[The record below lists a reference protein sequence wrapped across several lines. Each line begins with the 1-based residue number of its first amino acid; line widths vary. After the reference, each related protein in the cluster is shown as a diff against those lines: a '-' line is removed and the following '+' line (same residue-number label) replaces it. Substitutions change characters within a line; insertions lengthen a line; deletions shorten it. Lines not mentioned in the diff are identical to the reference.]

1 MTYIVETPRR
11 VVIPKDGMPEKFK
24 LSGKMLDRARGK
36 NLVSKGV
43 DDDIRG
49 TVRSGHV
56 GMAVESY
63 KKMLKAQSDVEDALV
78 VVLYLYFKHVMK
90 MDLSSRPYSGYGRYT
105 VTVNGTWNKGS
116 FVVTE
121 YMDDDRGPTRTMNKW
136 VIPKTMLLKLAQKSL
151 PEGLYGVEPYL
162 PKAG

>member
-136 VIPKTMLLKLAQKSL
+136 VIPKTMLLKLAQKPF
-151 PEGLYGVEPYL
+151 PEGLYGVEPHL

>member
-1 MTYIVETPRR
+1 MAYIVETPRR

-136 VIPKTMLLKLAQKSL
+136 VIPKTMLLKLAQKPF
-151 PEGLYGVEPYL
+151 PEGLYGVEPHL

>member
-24 LSGKMLDRARGK
+24 LSGKMMERARGK

-78 VVLYLYFKHVMK
+78 IVLYLYFKHVMK
-90 MDLSSRPYSGYGRYT
+90 MDLSSRPCGGYGRYT

>member
-63 KKMLKAQSDVEDALV
+63 KKMLKAQSDVENALV
-78 VVLYLYFKHVMK
+78 VVLYVYFKHVMK
-90 MDLSSRPYSGYGRYT
+90 VDLSSRPHFGYGRYT
-105 VTVNGTWNKGS
+105 VTVDGTWNKGS

-136 VIPKTMLLKLAQKSL
+136 VIPKTMLLKLAQKPF
-151 PEGLYGVEPYL
+151 PEGLYGVEPHL

>member
-1 MTYIVETPRR
+1 MAYIVETPRR

-63 KKMLKAQSDVEDALV
+63 KKMLKAQSDVENALV
-78 VVLYLYFKHVMK
+78 VVLYVYFKHVMK
-90 MDLSSRPYSGYGRYT
+90 VDLSSRPHFGYGRYT
-105 VTVNGTWNKGS
+105 VTVDGTWNKGS